1 MSHIHESEISPVL
14 TRDGQRGHRNSNSSS
29 STDLDDKSDGS
40 LDEKK
45 ESNLVNDATYVA
57 PVLGSYDD
65 PNEKK
70 KKIDEID
77 DFIHR
82 EEKYDFD
89 SEEFI
94 NIPDLV
100 RNTVSFEDNE
110 TAPVITFRSV
120 VLATIFCAI
129 GSVVSQL
136 SYFRTTN
143 APFPVFFVILASAP
157 LGRLMAAYI
166 PKYTVPLGR
175 YSFSLN
181 PGPFSI
187 KEHVIIGIAA
197 NAGSQGQWATFLPTN
212 AALYYNITMH
222 PAVALFF
229 GWGVSLLGF
238 SFAAMVR
245 PILIDDPQFIFPLSL
260 QQVTVY
266 RSLQGTSELHLD
278 RSRKQM
284 KVFWLIFLGTF
295 VWQFFPEW
303 IFPFVAA
310 LAPLCWFASKNH
322 TVNFLGAG
330 RGGIGLLNITL
341 DWSNITSTVITYPYS
356 VQVTVF
362 VAFVITTWILIPVAY
377 FGNLWGSPTYN
388 IMSNGVF
395 QKNGSA
401 YPFNDLLYKDASGQQ
416 VFNETRYEEVGLAYS
431 GAQYLWEIFMWYAS
445 YISSFV
451 WCGLFLGPTIVK
463 IFKAWRARKTVHN
476 DRLSKLIQ
484 KYPGLTWWEW
494 SLLTLLP
501 LVILLVIVA
510 TKQVWMPTWT
520 YFVALG
526 FGAAA
531 MLPMSLVYAMSGY
544 SIKVGFFNELIYG
557 YMIDV
562 KGSSRH
568 PLGQL
573 AYRIISGNVW
583 YDART
588 VLEDQK
594 IGHYFHLPPR
604 TVIGIQIFANMLAL
618 PINYGV
624 MRWVIDSKFDYVSGK
639 VVDPTGQWTGQEF
652 KSYNTAGIQYAL
664 VGPKKLFA
672 STVFRPVTYG
682 FVAGAIAPIIIW
694 ALHKKFKKP
703 RFDLWN
709 TTIFFASAATF
720 YGNLSTGPFTSILI
734 GTVWNFYL
742 YRYKHVFWNKWAYIS
757 GAALD
762 TGFNANLLFIFIFL
776 GTTGAVMPNWWGNNK
791 DSIERCFALHKKG

>member
-1 MSHIHESEISPVL
+1 MTHSNDLEITPVL
-14 TRDGQRGHRNSNSSS
+14 SRDRGRPHADSSLS
-29 STDLDDKSDGS
+29 SPSSCSESDEKLSTDI
-40 LDEKK
+40 DEK
-45 ESNLVNDATYVA
+45 NTYVTSGVEYA
-57 PVLGSYDD
+57 DAD
-65 PNEKK
+65 TDKK
-70 KKIDEID
+70 KADEID

-94 NIPDLV
+94 NIPELV
-100 RNTVSFEDNE
+100 RNTVSFEDDE
-110 TAPVITFRSV
+110 TLPIITFRS
-120 VLATIFCAI
+120 LLLSAIFCTI

-136 SYFRTTN
+136 TYFRTTT

-157 LGRLMAAYI
+157 LGRLLARVLPA
-166 PKYTVPLGR
+166 YTVPLGR
-175 YSFSLN
+175 FSFSLN

-197 NAGSQGQWATFLPTN
+197 NAGSQGQWATYLPTN
-212 AALYYNITMH
+212 AALYYGITMN
-222 PAVALFF
+222 PAIALFF
-229 GWGVSLLGF
+229 GWGASLLGF
-238 SFAAMVR
+238 AFAAMVR

-266 RSLQGTSELHLD
+266 RSIQGTSELHLD

-284 KVFWLIFLGTF
+284 KVFWLIFLGIF
-295 VWQFFPEW
+295 IWQFFPEY
-303 IFPFVAA
+303 IFPFTAS
-310 LAPLCWFASKNH
+310 LAPLCWFASRNH
-322 TVNFLGAG
+322 KVNFLGAG

-362 VAFVITTWILIPVAY
+362 VGFVITTWILIPVAY

-401 YPFNDLLYKDASGQQ
+401 YPFNDLLYTDPSGQQ

-451 WCGLFLGPTIVK
+451 WCGLFLGPTVWRIY
-463 IFKAWRARKTVHN
+463 KAWRARETIHK
-476 DRLSKLIQ
+476 DRLSKLVS
-484 KYPGLTWWEW
+484 KYPGLTLWEW
-494 SLLTLLP
+494 GLLTLIP
-501 LVILLVIVA
+501 FVILLALTA
-510 TKQVWMPTWT
+510 TGHLWMPTWT

-544 SIKVGFFNELIYG
+544 GIKVGFFNELIYG

-562 KGSSRH
+562 PGSSRH

-604 TVIGIQIFANMLAL
+604 QVVGMQIVANLLAL

-624 MRWVIDSKFDYVSGK
+624 MRWVIDSKFEYVSGQK
-639 VVDPTGQWTGQEF
+639 VDPTGQWTGQDF

-664 VGPKKLFA
+664 VGPKRLFA
-672 STVFRPVTYG
+672 SSVFKPVTYG
-682 FVAGAIAPIIIW
+682 FVAGAVAPLIIW
-694 ALHKKFKKP
+694 LLHKKWKKP

-720 YGNLSTGPFTSILI
+720 YGNLSTGPFTAIII
-734 GTVWNFYL
+734 GTFWNFYL
-742 YRYKHVFWNKWAYIS
+742 YRYKHKFWNKWAYIS

-762 TGFNANLLFIFIFL
+762 TGFNFNLLFIFIFL
-776 GTTGAVMPNWWGNNK
+776 GTTGAVMPYWWGNNK
-791 DSIERCFALHKKG
+791 DSIERCFALHKK